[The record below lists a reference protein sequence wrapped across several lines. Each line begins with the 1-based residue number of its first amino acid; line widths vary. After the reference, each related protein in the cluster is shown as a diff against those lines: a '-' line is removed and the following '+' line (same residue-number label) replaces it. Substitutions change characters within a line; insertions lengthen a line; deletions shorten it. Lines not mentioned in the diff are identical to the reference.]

1 MSDLISA
8 ARSGN
13 RRETLEALRD
23 KIAASIQNCESGRD
37 VAALSKRLME
47 VMGELD
53 ALPRSRDDSPLA
65 RAKRGAAIAASARR
79 EGAGED
85 GGGVGTGPSS

>member
-1 MSDLISA
+1 MADLVKA
-8 ARSGN
+8 ARSGS

-23 KIAASIQNCESGRD
+23 KIAASIQTCESGRD

-53 ALPRSRDDSPLA
+53 ALPKPKAESPLA
-65 RAKRGAAIAASARR
+65 KAKRGA
-79 EGAGED
+79 
-85 GGGVGTGPSS
+85 

>member
-1 MSDLISA
+1 MADLVKA
-8 ARSGN
+8 AKSGS

-23 KIAASIQNCESGRD
+23 KIAASIQDCESGRD

-53 ALPRSRDDSPLA
+53 ALPKPKSESPLA
-65 RAKRGAAIAASARR
+65 KAKRGA
-79 EGAGED
+79 
-85 GGGVGTGPSS
+85 

>member
-1 MSDLISA
+1 MADLVSA

-23 KIAASIQNCESGRD
+23 KIASSIQDCESGRD

-53 ALPRSRDDSPLA
+53 ALPKPSEDDDLEELQA
-65 RAKRGAAIAASARR
+65 LYG
-79 EGAGED
+79 
-85 GGGVGTGPSS
+85 

>member
-1 MSDLISA
+1 MADLISA
-8 ARSGN
+8 AQSGN

-23 KIAASIQNCESGRD
+23 KIAASIQDCESGRD

-53 ALPRSRDDSPLA
+53 ALPQPKKDSPLA
-65 RAKRGAAIAASARR
+65 KARN
-79 EGAGED
+79 G
-85 GGGVGTGPSS
+85 S

>member
-1 MSDLISA
+1 MRLFLFPRFKGGLHVADLVSA

-23 KIAASIQNCESGRD
+23 KIASSIQDCESGRD

-53 ALPRSRDDSPLA
+53 ALPKPSEADELEELQ
-65 RAKRGAAIAASARR
+65 AIY
-79 EGAGED
+79 G
-85 GGGVGTGPSS
+85 

>member
-1 MSDLISA
+1 MADLVKA
-8 ARSGN
+8 AQSGN

-23 KIAASIQNCESGRD
+23 KIAASIADCESGRD

-53 ALPRSRDDSPLA
+53 ALPKPKKESPLA
-65 RAKRGAAIAASARR
+65 KAKRGA
-79 EGAGED
+79 
-85 GGGVGTGPSS
+85 